1 MNGGGM
7 EVLITSRH
15 TTLSES
21 FRARTEE
28 LLSRLNKYG
37 APISVI
43 EVVFDE
49 EKNTKKIE
57 AILHIDRSAAI
68 VATGEGH
75 EFSEALSQVNDR
87 LARQLRKLQ
96 KQVKDHRA
104 LPMDE
109 AFSEE

>member
-1 MNGGGM
+1 M
-7 EVLITSRH
+7 EVRITSRH

-28 LLSRLNKYG
+28 VLSRLDKYG
-37 APISVI
+37 ARISVI
-43 EVVFDE
+43 EVVYDE
-49 EKNTKKIE
+49 VKNTKKVE
-57 AILHIDRSAAI
+57 GILHIDRSPPI
-68 VATGEGH
+68 VATGEGD

-104 LPMDE
+104 LPLTE
-109 AFSEE
+109 ALSEE

>member
-1 MNGGGM
+1 M
-7 EVLITSRH
+7 EVRITSRH
-15 TTLSES
+15 ITLSES

-28 LLSRLNKYG
+28 ILSRLDKYG

-43 EVVFDE
+43 EVVYDE
-49 EKNTKKIE
+49 EKNTKKVE
-57 AILHIDRSAAI
+57 GILPIDRSAPI

-87 LARQLRKLQ
+87 LARRPRKLQ

-104 LPMDE
+104 LPMDK
-109 AFSEE
+109 ALSEE

>member
-1 MNGGGM
+1 M
-7 EVLITSRH
+7 EVRITSRH

-28 LLSRLNKYG
+28 VLSRLEKYG

-43 EVVFDE
+43 EVVYDE
-49 EKNTKKIE
+49 ERNTKKVE
-57 AILHIDRSAAI
+57 GILRIDRSAPI
-68 VATGEGH
+68 VATGEGR

-96 KQVKDHRA
+96 KQVKDHQAIPLTEA
-104 LPMDE
+104 L
-109 AFSEE
+109 SEE